1 MLDETAIG
9 SAAKQQLGERN
20 WIICGAAFA
29 IGAFQ
34 MAFSQFT
41 NPVLLI
47 LCGVMITVANMTMS
61 YAYHA
66 YQTGVF
72 PTPVRARPRGW
83 SIP

>member
-1 MLDETAIG
+1 
-9 SAAKQQLGERN
+9 
-20 WIICGAAFA
+20 
-29 IGAFQ
+29 

-47 LCGVMITVANMTMS
+47 LCGVMITAANMTMS